1 MEFTSERL
9 LFRLYTQ
16 DDFDFLYDM
25 LSDPEMVRYIGNGDT
40 RDQEGTQAFLEWIY
54 SHYEMNSEYGLKVI
68 VRKEDNVPV
77 GHAGIVPQKVN
88 GKDELEIGYWIA
100 KEYWGNGYASESAK
114 ALLHRGVNQLGID
127 RMISLIQQENEASK
141 KVADKIGMCV
151 EAKIV
156 LKGRIVYVYSNSGK
170 RGDI

>member
-16 DDFDFLYDM
+16 EDFDFLYGM

-40 RDQEGTQAFLEWIY
+40 RDPKGTQAFLEWIY
-54 SHYEMNSEYGLKVI
+54 SHYEMNKEYGLKVI
-68 VRKEDNVPV
+68 VRKDDHVPV

-88 GKDELEIGYWIA
+88 GKDELEVGYWIA
-100 KEYWGNGYASESAK
+100 REYWGNGYASESAK
-114 ALLHRGVNQLGID
+114 ALLHRGISQLGLD
-127 RMISLIQQENEASK
+127 RLISLIQEGNGASR
-141 KVADKIGMCV
+141 KIANKNGMRA

-156 LKGRIVYVYSNSGK
+156 LKGRNVYVYSNS
-170 RGDI
+170 R